1 MFRIYH
7 PKYARIILPAILIAA
22 SFFIFGCNNDN
33 KTETK
38 TTDSSNITV
47 DSTLLRDN
55 TNMSG
60 DTLSKD
66 TTKGEQTPPPK

>member
-22 SFFIFGCNNDN
+22 TLLVVGCNNEN
-33 KTETK
+33 ETESK
-38 TTDSSNITV
+38 TV
-47 DSTLLRDN
+47 DSTVLRDN
-55 TNMSG
+55 TNMSADTIKK
-60 DTLSKD
+60 DTLKID